1 MPSSWG
7 APSLAFLRLAINFF
21 RRLSMTSRRSF
32 VSHVAAAV
40 ALGLCV
46 FSAAQA
52 QSYPTK
58 PLRIVV
64 PFGAGGVADLTVRTV
79 AQKMSEVL
87 GQSVV
92 IDNRPGAGGIVAAD
106 MVAKSEPDGY
116 TLLLMSNA
124 NAVSAGLFKTLPFDP
139 VKDFTPVSL
148 MGTFDL
154 AIVTSAESRF
164 QTLPELLTWA
174 KANPGKLNIGSINIG
189 STQHLTAELFKSVA
203 GLDAQVVPF
212 NGTPAV
218 MTALRGGQ
226 IDVAVEVLSPVLPQI
241 RGGALRALAVTGPKR
256 NAALPQ
262 VPTAKEG
269 GVPNLVATSWNGL
282 GVPAKTPQAVV
293 DRLNKEVNAALQ
305 NPAVRQ
311 KLLELNVEPQ
321 PTTVPQSLEWLQ
333 NEIKRWGDVIQRA
346 GIQKQ

>member
-1 MPSSWG
+1 
-7 APSLAFLRLAINFF
+7 
-21 RRLSMTSRRSF
+21 MTSRRFF
-32 VSHVAAAV
+32 VSHVAASV

-79 AQKMSEVL
+79 AQKMSEGL

-92 IDNRPGAGGIVAAD
+92 IDNRPGAGGIVAAE

-203 GLDAQVVPF
+203 GLDDQVVPF

-226 IDVAVEVLSPVLPQI
+226 IDVALEVLSPVLPQI
-241 RGGALRALAVTGPKR
+241 KGGAMRALAVTGPKR

-305 NPAVRQ
+305 NPTVRQ

>member
-1 MPSSWG
+1 MQV
-7 APSLAFLRLAINFF
+7 
-21 RRLSMTSRRSF
+21 RRFVLSR
-32 VSHVAAAV
+32 VAVVAAAGFCTL
-40 ALGLCV
+40 AGLSV
-46 FSAAQA
+46 HA

-64 PFGAGGVADLTVRTV
+64 PFGAGGVADLTARTV
-79 AQKMSEVL
+79 AQKMSEGL

-92 IDNRPGAGGIVAAD
+92 IDNRPGAGGIVAAE
-106 MVAKSEPDGY
+106 MVAKAEPDGY

-154 AIVTSAESRF
+154 AIVTSADSRF
-164 QTLPELLTWA
+164 HTLPELLAWA

-241 RGGALRALAVTGPKR
+241 KGGTLRALAVTGTKR
-256 NAALPQ
+256 NVALPQ

-269 GVPNLVATSWNGL
+269 GVPNLVSTSWNGL
-282 GVPAKTPQAVV
+282 GLPAKTPHAVV
-293 DRLNKEVNAALQ
+293 ERLNKEVNAALQ
-305 NPAVRQ
+305 TPAVRQ
-311 KLLELNVEPQ
+311 KLLELNVEPH
-321 PTTVPQSLEWLQ
+321 PSTVPQAQDWLQ
-333 NEIKRWGDVIQRA
+333 TEIKRWGDVIQRA

>member
-1 MPSSWG
+1 MMEENGVLIHSVECPMQARRCFISKLF
-7 APSLAFLRLAINFF
+7 AASLLASCA
-21 RRLSMTSRRSF
+21 LS
-32 VSHVAAAV
+32 
-40 ALGLCV
+40 
-46 FSAAQA
+46 AQA
-52 QSYPTK
+52 QSFPTK

-64 PFGAGGVADLTVRTV
+64 PFGAGGVADLTARTV
-79 AQKMSEVL
+79 AQKMSEGL

-92 IDNRPGAGGIVAAD
+92 IDNRPGAGGIVAAE
-106 MVAKSEPDGY
+106 MVANAEPDGY

-212 NGTPAV
+212 NGTPSV

-241 RGGALRALAVTGPKR
+241 KGGALRALAVTGSKR
-256 NAALPQ
+256 NRALPQ

-269 GVPNLVATSWNGL
+269 GVPNLVSTSWNGL

-305 NPAVRQ
+305 TPAVRQ
-311 KLLELNVEPQ
+311 KLLELNVEPH
-321 PTTVPQSLEWLQ
+321 PSTVPQAQEWLQ

>member
-1 MPSSWG
+1 
-7 APSLAFLRLAINFF
+7 
-21 RRLSMTSRRSF
+21 MTSRRFF
-32 VSHVAAAV
+32 VSHLAACV
-40 ALGLCV
+40 ALSLCA
-46 FSAAQA
+46 FSVAQA

-79 AQKMSEVL
+79 AQKMSEGL

-92 IDNRPGAGGIVAAD
+92 IDNRPGAGGIVAAE

-124 NAVSAGLFKTLPFDP
+124 NAVSAGLFKALPFDP

-164 QTLPELLTWA
+164 QTLPELLAWA

-241 RGGALRALAVTGPKR
+241 KGGAMRALAVTGPNR
-256 NAALPQ
+256 NTALPQ

-333 NEIKRWGDVIQRA
+333 TEIKRWGDVIQRA

>member
-1 MPSSWG
+1 MKPQRPL
-7 APSLAFLRLAINFF
+7 AFFQKTLLTLSLALVASASSLAQTPAF
-21 RRLSMTSRRSF
+21 
-32 VSHVAAAV
+32 
-40 ALGLCV
+40 
-46 FSAAQA
+46 
-52 QSYPTK
+52 PTK
-58 PLRIVV
+58 TIKIVV
-64 PFGAGGVADLTVRTV
+64 PNAAGGAADITARTV
-79 AQKMSEVL
+79 GQKLAEAL
-87 GQSVV
+87 GQAVV
-92 IDNRPGAGGIVAAD
+92 IDNRPGAGGIVAAEI
-106 MVAKSEPDGY
+106 VAKSEPDGY

-124 NAVSAGLFKTLPFDP
+124 NAVSAGLFKSLPFDP

-154 AIVTSAESRF
+154 AIVTGSDSRF
-164 QTLPELLTWA
+164 RTLPELLAWA

-226 IDVAVEVLSPVLPQI
+226 IDVALEVLSPVLPQI
-241 RGGALRALAVTGPKR
+241 KGGALRALAVTGQKR
-256 NAALPQ
+256 NTALPQ

-311 KLLELNVEPQ
+311 KLLDLNVEPH
-321 PTTVPQSLEWLQ
+321 PSTVPQAQEWLQ
-333 NEIKRWGDVIQRA
+333 TEIKRWGDVIQRA

>member
-1 MPSSWG
+1 MQARRGLVSRLLVVCFFACG
-7 APSLAFLRLAINFF
+7 AVSAHSQNFP
-21 RRLSMTSRRSF
+21 
-32 VSHVAAAV
+32 A
-40 ALGLCV
+40 
-46 FSAAQA
+46 
-52 QSYPTK
+52 K

-64 PFGAGGVADLTVRTV
+64 PFGAGGVADLTARTV
-79 AQKMSEVL
+79 AQKMSEGL

-92 IDNRPGAGGIVAAD
+92 IDNRPGAGGIVAAE
-106 MVAKSEPDGY
+106 MVAKSDPDGH
-116 TLLLMSNA
+116 TILLMSNA
-124 NAVSAGLFKTLPFDP
+124 NAVSAGLFKSLPFDP
-139 VKDFTPVSL
+139 VKDFIPVSL

-154 AIVTSAESRF
+154 AIVTSSESRF
-164 QTLPELLTWA
+164 QALPELLSWA

-241 RGGALRALAVTGPKR
+241 KGGALRALAVTGQKR

-269 GVPNLVATSWNGL
+269 GVPSLISTSWNGL

-305 NPAVRQ
+305 TPAVRQ
-311 KLLELNVEPQ
+311 KLLDLNVEPH
-321 PTTVPQSLEWLQ
+321 PSTVTQAQEWLQ
-333 NEIKRWGDVIQRA
+333 TEIKRWGDVIQRA

>member
-1 MPSSWG
+1 MST
-7 APSLAFLRLAINFF
+7 
-21 RRLSMTSRRSF
+21 RRFF
-32 VSHVAAAV
+32 VSYVATACLLMFGAASV
-40 ALGLCV
+40 
-46 FSAAQA
+46 QA
-52 QSYPTK
+52 QNYPTK

-79 AQKMSEVL
+79 AQKMSEGL

-92 IDNRPGAGGIVAAD
+92 IENRPGAGGIVAAE

-124 NAVSAGLFKTLPFDP
+124 NAVSAGLFKSLPFDP
-139 VKDFTPVSL
+139 VKDFTPVAL

-174 KANPGKLNIGSINIG
+174 RANPGKLNMGSINIG

-218 MTALRGGQ
+218 ITALRGGQ

-241 RGGALRALAVTGPKR
+241 KGGVMRALAVTGPQR

-305 NPAVRQ
+305 NPGVRQ

-333 NEIKRWGDVIQRA
+333 TEIKRWGDVIQRA

>member
-1 MPSSWG
+1 MQVRRFLLSRLFAFAATG
-7 APSLAFLRLAINFF
+7 LCSLA
-21 RRLSMTSRRSF
+21 
-32 VSHVAAAV
+32 
-40 ALGLCV
+40 GLN
-46 FSAAQA
+46 AHA

-64 PFGAGGVADLTVRTV
+64 PFGAGGVADLTARTV
-79 AQKMSEVL
+79 AQKMSEGL

-92 IDNRPGAGGIVAAD
+92 IDNRPGAGGIVAAE

-124 NAVSAGLFKTLPFDP
+124 NAVSAGLFKSLPFDP
-139 VKDFTPVSL
+139 IKDFTPVSL

-164 QTLPELLTWA
+164 QSLSELLTWA

-189 STQHLTAELFKSVA
+189 STQHLTAELFKSAA

-241 RGGALRALAVTGPKR
+241 KGGALRALAVTGQKR
-256 NAALPQ
+256 NMALPQ
-262 VPTAKEG
+262 VPTAKEA
-269 GVPNLVATSWNGL
+269 GVPNLVSSSWNGL
-282 GVPAKTPQAVV
+282 GAPAKTPKAVV
-293 DRLNKEVNAALQ
+293 DRLNKEINVALQ

-311 KLLELNVEPQ
+311 KLLDLNVEPH
-321 PTTVPQSLEWLQ
+321 PSTVVQAHDWLET
-333 NEIKRWGDVIQRA
+333 EIKRWGDVIQRA

>member
-1 MPSSWG
+1 MQM
-7 APSLAFLRLAINFF
+7 
-21 RRLSMTSRRSF
+21 RRLCF
-32 VSHVAAAV
+32 SHWVKLAAA
-40 ALGLCV
+40 GLCV
-46 FSAAQA
+46 FSVVAAHA
-52 QSYPTK
+52 QTYPYK

-64 PFGAGGVADLTVRTV
+64 PFGAGGVADLTARTV
-79 AQKMSEVL
+79 AQKMSEGL

-92 IDNRPGAGGIVAAD
+92 IDNRPGAGGIVAAE

-124 NAVSAGLFKTLPFDP
+124 NAVSAGLFKALPFDP

-154 AIVTSAESRF
+154 AIVTSADSRF
-164 QTLPELLTWA
+164 QSLPELLAWA

-218 MTALRGGQ
+218 MTALRGNQ

-241 RGGALRALAVTGPKR
+241 KGGALRALAVTGPKR
-256 NAALPQ
+256 NMALPQ
-262 VPTAKEG
+262 VPTAKESG
-269 GVPNLVATSWNGL
+269 LPQLLSTSWNGL
-282 GVPAKTPQAVV
+282 GVPVKTPQTVV

-311 KLLELNVEPQ
+311 KLLDLNVEPH
-321 PTTVPQSLEWLQ
+321 PSTVPQAHEWLET
-333 NEIKRWGDVIQRA
+333 EIKRWGDVIQRA
-346 GIQKQ
+346 SIQKQ

>member
-1 MPSSWG
+1 MHDRRCFISRV
-7 APSLAFLRLAINFF
+7 FLTCVLTWSAIPA
-21 RRLSMTSRRSF
+21 S
-32 VSHVAAAV
+32 
-40 ALGLCV
+40 
-46 FSAAQA
+46 A
-52 QSYPTK
+52 QSFPSK

-64 PFGAGGVADLTVRTV
+64 PFGAGGVADLTARTV
-79 AQKMSEVL
+79 AQKMSESL

-92 IDNRPGAGGIVAAD
+92 IDNRPGAGGIVAAE
-106 MVAKSEPDGY
+106 MVAKAEPDGY

-154 AIVTSAESRF
+154 AIVTSTESRF
-164 QTLPELLTWA
+164 QTLSELLTWA

-241 RGGALRALAVTGPKR
+241 KGGALRALAVTGTKR
-256 NAALPQ
+256 NMALPQ
-262 VPTAKEG
+262 VPTAKES
-269 GVPNLVATSWNGL
+269 GVPNLVSTSWNGL
-282 GVPAKTPQAVV
+282 GVPAKTPSAVV
-293 DRLNKEVNAALQ
+293 DRLNKEVNAAL
-305 NPAVRQ
+305 NTPVVRQ
-311 KLLELNVEPQ
+311 KLLDLNVEPH
-321 PTTVPQSLEWLQ
+321 PSTVVQAHDWLQ
-333 NEIKRWGDVIQRA
+333 TEIKRWGDVIQRA

>member
-1 MPSSWG
+1 
-7 APSLAFLRLAINFF
+7 
-21 RRLSMTSRRSF
+21 MTSRRFF
-32 VSHVAAAV
+32 VSHVAASV
-40 ALGLCV
+40 ALGLCA
-46 FSAAQA
+46 FSSAQA
-52 QSYPTK
+52 QSYPSK

-79 AQKMSEVL
+79 AQKMSEGL

-92 IDNRPGAGGIVAAD
+92 IDNRPGAGGIVAAE

-124 NAVSAGLFKTLPFDP
+124 NAVSAGLFKALPFDP

-164 QTLPELLTWA
+164 QTLPELLAWA

-241 RGGALRALAVTGPKR
+241 KGGVMRALAVTGPNR
-256 NAALPQ
+256 NTALPQ

-305 NPAVRQ
+305 NLGVRQ

-333 NEIKRWGDVIQRA
+333 TEIKRWGDVIQRA

>member
-1 MPSSWG
+1 MQIRRY
-7 APSLAFLRLAINFF
+7 FLCRLAA
-21 RRLSMTSRRSF
+21 LAATSLC
-32 VSHVAAAV
+32 
-40 ALGLCV
+40 ALAGPT
-46 FSAAQA
+46 AHA
-52 QSYPTK
+52 QSYPNK

-64 PFGAGGVADLTVRTV
+64 PFGAGGVADLTARTV
-79 AQKMSEVL
+79 AQKMSEGL
-87 GQSVV
+87 GQAVV
-92 IDNRPGAGGIVAAD
+92 IDNRPGAGGIVAAE

-116 TLLLMSNA
+116 TVLLMSNA
-124 NAVSAGLFKTLPFDP
+124 NAVSAGLFKSLPFDP

-154 AIVTSAESRF
+154 AVVINAESRF
-164 QTLPELLTWA
+164 QSLPELLTWA

-189 STQHLTAELFKSVA
+189 STQHLTAELFKSAA

-226 IDVAVEVLSPVLPQI
+226 IDVALEVLSPVLPQI
-241 RGGALRALAVTGPKR
+241 KGGALRALAVTGVKR
-256 NAALPQ
+256 NMALPQ
-262 VPTAKEG
+262 VPTAKESG
-269 GVPNLVATSWNGL
+269 IPNLVSSSWNGL

-311 KLLELNVEPQ
+311 KLLDLNVEPH
-321 PTTVPQSLEWLQ
+321 PSTVLQAHDWLQ
-333 NEIKRWGDVIQRA
+333 TEIKRWGDVIQRA

>member
-1 MPSSWG
+1 M
-7 APSLAFLRLAINFF
+7 
-21 RRLSMTSRRSF
+21 RRLCF
-32 VSHVAAAV
+32 SHWVKLAAAGLCFFSVVAAH
-40 ALGLCV
+40 
-46 FSAAQA
+46 AQT
-52 QSYPTK
+52 YPYK

-64 PFGAGGVADLTVRTV
+64 PFGAGGVADLTARTV
-79 AQKMSEVL
+79 AQKMSEGL

-92 IDNRPGAGGIVAAD
+92 IDNRPGAGGIVAAE

-124 NAVSAGLFKTLPFDP
+124 NAVSAGLFKALSFDP

-154 AIVTSAESRF
+154 AIVTSADSRF
-164 QTLPELLTWA
+164 QSLSELLAWA

-218 MTALRGGQ
+218 MTALRGNQ

-241 RGGALRALAVTGPKR
+241 KGGALRALAVTGPKR
-256 NAALPQ
+256 NMALPQ
-262 VPTAKEG
+262 VPTAKESG
-269 GVPNLVATSWNGL
+269 LPQLLSTSWNGL
-282 GVPAKTPQAVV
+282 GVPVKTPQTVV

-311 KLLELNVEPQ
+311 KLLDLNVEPH
-321 PTTVPQSLEWLQ
+321 PSTVPQAHEWLET
-333 NEIKRWGDVIQRA
+333 EIKRWGDVIQRA
-346 GIQKQ
+346 SIQKQ

>member
-1 MPSSWG
+1 
-7 APSLAFLRLAINFF
+7 
-21 RRLSMTSRRSF
+21 MTSRRFF
-32 VSHVAAAV
+32 VSHLAACV
-40 ALGLCV
+40 ALSLCA

-79 AQKMSEVL
+79 AQKMSEGL

-92 IDNRPGAGGIVAAD
+92 IDNRPGAGGIVAAE

-124 NAVSAGLFKTLPFDP
+124 NAVSAGLFKALPFDP

-241 RGGALRALAVTGPKR
+241 KGGAMRALAVTGPNR
-256 NAALPQ
+256 NTALPQ

-333 NEIKRWGDVIQRA
+333 TEIKRWGDVIQRA

>member
-1 MPSSWG
+1 MPVRRWVWPRFVAVVVTG
-7 APSLAFLRLAINFF
+7 FCALAGVNA
-21 RRLSMTSRRSF
+21 
-32 VSHVAAAV
+32 H
-40 ALGLCV
+40 G
-46 FSAAQA
+46 

-64 PFGAGGVADLTVRTV
+64 PFGAGGVADLTARTV
-79 AQKMSEVL
+79 AQKMSEGL
-87 GQSVV
+87 GQAVV
-92 IDNRPGAGGIVAAD
+92 IDNRPGAGGIVAAEI
-106 MVAKSEPDGY
+106 VAKSEPDGY
-116 TLLLMSNA
+116 TVLLMSNA

-154 AIVTSAESRF
+154 AIITHGESRF
-164 QTLPELLTWA
+164 QSLPELLAWA

-241 RGGALRALAVTGPKR
+241 KSGALRALAVTGPKR
-256 NAALPQ
+256 NIALPQ
-262 VPTAKEG
+262 VPTAKES
-269 GVPNLVATSWNGL
+269 GVPNLVSTSWNGL
-282 GVPAKTPQAVV
+282 GVPAKTPKAVV
-293 DRLNKEVNAALQ
+293 DRLNKEVNVALQ
-305 NPAVRQ
+305 NAAVRQ
-311 KLLELNVEPQ
+311 KLLDLNVEPH
-321 PTTVPQSLEWLQ
+321 PSTVVQAHDWLQ
-333 NEIKRWGDVIQRA
+333 TEIKRWSDVIQRV

>member
-1 MPSSWG
+1 MPVRRWVWSRFVAVVVTSFC
-7 APSLAFLRLAINFF
+7 ALAGVNA
-21 RRLSMTSRRSF
+21 
-32 VSHVAAAV
+32 H
-40 ALGLCV
+40 G
-46 FSAAQA
+46 

-64 PFGAGGVADLTVRTV
+64 PFGAGGVADLTARTV
-79 AQKMSEVL
+79 AQKMSEGL
-87 GQSVV
+87 GQAVV
-92 IDNRPGAGGIVAAD
+92 IDNRPGAGGIVAAEI
-106 MVAKSEPDGY
+106 VAKSEPDGY
-116 TLLLMSNA
+116 TVLLMSNA

-154 AIVTSAESRF
+154 AIITHGESRF
-164 QTLPELLTWA
+164 QSLPELLAWA

-241 RGGALRALAVTGPKR
+241 KSGALRALAVTGQKR
-256 NAALPQ
+256 NIALPQ
-262 VPTAKEG
+262 VPTAKES
-269 GVPNLVATSWNGL
+269 GVPNLVSTSWNGL
-282 GVPAKTPQAVV
+282 GVPAKTPKAVV
-293 DRLNKEVNAALQ
+293 DRLNKEVNVALQ
-305 NPAVRQ
+305 NAAVRQ
-311 KLLELNVEPQ
+311 KLLDLNVEPH
-321 PTTVPQSLEWLQ
+321 PSTVVQAHDWLQ
-333 NEIKRWGDVIQRA
+333 TEIKRWSDVIQRV

>member
-1 MPSSWG
+1 LVASSLVL
-7 APSLAFLRLAINFF
+7 APG
-21 RRLSMTSRRSF
+21 
-32 VSHVAAAV
+32 AV
-40 ALGLCV
+40 AQN
-46 FSAAQA
+46 F
-52 QSYPTK
+52 PTK
-58 PLRIVV
+58 ALKIVV
-64 PFGAGGVADLTVRTV
+64 PNAAGGAADITARTV
-79 AQKMSEVL
+79 GQKLGEAL

-92 IDNRPGAGGIVAAD
+92 IENKPSAGGVVAGEQVARAEAD
-106 MVAKSEPDGY
+106 GH
-116 TLLLMSNA
+116 TILLISSGT
-124 NAVSAGLFKTLPFDP
+124 AVSASLFKALPFDTI
-139 VKDFTPVSL
+139 KDFTPVTKLAS
-148 MGTFDL
+148 FDL
-154 AIVTSAESRF
+154 VLAVSETGRF
-164 QTLPELLTWA
+164 KTIADLLSFA
-174 KANPGKLNIGSINIG
+174 RANPGKLNVGTPQIGT
-189 STQHLTAELFKSVA
+189 TQNLAAELFASTA
-203 GLDAQVVPF
+203 GLSIQIVPF

-241 RGGALRALAVTGPKR
+241 KGGVMRALAVTGPNR
-256 NAALPQ
+256 NTALPQ

-305 NPAVRQ
+305 NPGVRQ

-333 NEIKRWGDVIQRA
+333 IEIKRWGDVIQRA

>member
-1 MPSSWG
+1 MPVRRWVWPRFVAVVVTG
-7 APSLAFLRLAINFF
+7 FCALAGVNA
-21 RRLSMTSRRSF
+21 
-32 VSHVAAAV
+32 H
-40 ALGLCV
+40 G
-46 FSAAQA
+46 

-64 PFGAGGVADLTVRTV
+64 PFGAGGVADLTARTV
-79 AQKMSEVL
+79 AQKMSEGL
-87 GQSVV
+87 GQAVV
-92 IDNRPGAGGIVAAD
+92 IDNRPGAGGIVAAEI
-106 MVAKSEPDGY
+106 VAKSEPDGY
-116 TLLLMSNA
+116 TVLLMSNA

-154 AIVTSAESRF
+154 AIITHGESRF
-164 QTLPELLTWA
+164 QSLPELLAWA

-241 RGGALRALAVTGPKR
+241 KSGALRALAVTGQKR
-256 NAALPQ
+256 NIALPQ
-262 VPTAKEG
+262 VPTAKES
-269 GVPNLVATSWNGL
+269 GVPNLVSTSWNGL
-282 GVPAKTPQAVV
+282 GVPAKTPKAVV
-293 DRLNKEVNAALQ
+293 DRLNKEVNVALQ
-305 NPAVRQ
+305 NAAVRQ
-311 KLLELNVEPQ
+311 KLLDLNVEPH
-321 PTTVPQSLEWLQ
+321 PSTVVQAHDWLQ
-333 NEIKRWGDVIQRA
+333 TEIKRWSDVIQRV